1 MLFPLVCS
9 YFVEIPFAFG
19 ILKKKGAMTL
29 SRALLIAEKPSL
41 MRDIEKSYKKM
52 KLPYTVDFAAFVGH
66 VVELKEPHEYEA
78 EWKKWDLNLL
88 PMMPSKYEFRVKK
101 NAYQVYKGIEMKLK
115 QGKYDFIIN
124 ACDAGMEGENIFYSF
139 YKKANCKLPV
149 KRFWT
154 SQTTDKAIQ
163 DALLNLIDENDVL
176 IKNLRNAAMYRMI
189 FDWLVG
195 LNLTRA
201 ATVKGG
207 RTIKVGRVM
216 TPTLAIVVKR
226 ELEILNFKP
235 EPYYQVEL
243 DVGNFKALWFDLK
256 TKQTR
261 IEKWEDAQWVI
272 NTVKNPATVYDVETE
287 RKTYYAPSLH
297 SLLELQKEA
306 NKFYGF
312 TSAQTLKIAQ
322 SLYEK
327 HKLIT
332 YPRTESKHLPTAFAK
347 GIKEQIRAI
356 ASIEAYQEIAGQLLQ
371 DPSKLSSIVYQKR
384 YVDDKKLTDHHAITV
399 TDTKLGNK
407 KLDDAE
413 LKIYHLIV
421 KRLLA
426 IFMPP
431 YELDKTKVIL
441 QAGTE
446 LFRANGQVIVADGYT
461 ALYKNHKKKQEDK
474 ELPPLQ
480 KGQQLQVVGAEIL
493 NKVTEP
499 PIRYTDSTLLD
510 AMFHAGRFIEN
521 KELQAIL
528 KDAEGI
534 GTSATR
540 AEIIEKLITNDYME
554 RMGKSIAATKFGID
568 VILSLKEHDVV
579 SPELTA
585 IWSKKLKDIVDGTLP
600 SAQFYQEMQTYIQQ
614 TTAQMKNLEMTV
626 AEKEIVVVGAC
637 PLCRGRVVE
646 NFKGYS
652 CENKECK
659 FFLSKSMLK
668 GKITA
673 IDAKKLL
680 QGKETREIMFT
691 WKSGKRSKARLKLD
705 GDQLNFVFP
714 TFEKKESKADNR
726 QKK

>member
-1 MLFPLVCS
+1 MP
-9 YFVEIPFAFG
+9 
-19 ILKKKGAMTL
+19 K
-29 SRALLIAEKPSL
+29 ALLIAEKPSL
-41 MRDIEKSYKKM
+41 MRDIEKAYKKM
-52 KLPYTVDFAAFVGH
+52 NLPYTIDFASFVGH
-66 VVELKEPHEYEA
+66 VVELKEPHEYNPK
-78 EWKKWDLNLL
+78 WKKWDLTLL
-88 PMMPSKYEFRVKK
+88 PMMPERYEFRIKK
-101 NAYQVYKGIEMKLK
+101 TAYQVYKDIEAKLK
-115 QGKYDFIIN
+115 LGNYDFVIN

-139 YKKANCKLPV
+139 YKRANCKLPV

-163 DALLNLIDENDVL
+163 EALQNLIDENDIL

-195 LNLTRA
+195 LNLTRT
-201 ATVKGG
+201 ATVQGG

-235 EPYYQVEL
+235 EPYFQVEL
-243 DVGNFKALWFDLK
+243 DLQSFKALWFDEK
-256 TKQTR
+256 TKDNKIKKQ
-261 IEKWEDAQWVI
+261 EDAQWVL
-272 NTVKNPATVYDVETE
+272 KNIQNLATVYDIETE

-332 YPRTESKHLPTAFAK
+332 YPRTESKHLPTAFAQ
-347 GIKEQIRAI
+347 GIRDQIEAI
-356 ASIEAYQEIAGQLLQ
+356 ASIDAYKDIASGILNN
-371 DPSKLSSIVYQKR
+371 PAKVNGIVHQKR
-384 YVDDKKLTDHHAITV
+384 YVDDKKLTDHHAITI
-399 TDTKLGNK
+399 TDQKLGRK

-431 YELDKTKVIL
+431 YQLDKTTVIV
-441 QAGTE
+441 QSGTE
-446 LFRANGQVIVADGYT
+446 LFKASGQVIIQEGYT
-461 ALYKNHKKKQEDK
+461 QLYKNHQKQKSEK
-474 ELPPLQ
+474 ILPPLT
-480 KGQQLQVVGAEIL
+480 KGHQLHVKGAEIL
-493 NKVTEP
+493 SKVTEP
-499 PIRYTDSTLLD
+499 PTRYTDSSLLD
-510 AMFHAGRFIEN
+510 AMFHAGRFVEN

-540 AEIIEKLITNDYME
+540 AEIIEKLIANDYLQ

-568 VILSLKEHDVV
+568 IILSLQNHDVI

-585 IWSKKLKDIVDGTLP
+585 IWSKKLKDIVDGKLP
-600 SAQFYQEMQTYIQQ
+600 SAQFYREMQQYIMQ
-614 TTAQMKNLEMTV
+614 TTEQMKNLQMKV
-626 AEKEIVVVGAC
+626 AEKEIVTLGAC
-637 PLCRGRVVE
+637 PNCKGRVTE
-646 NFKGYS
+646 NFKGYA

-659 FFLSKSMLK
+659 FFLAKSMLK
-668 GKITA
+668 GKITP
-673 IDAKKLL
+673 IDVKKLL
-680 QGKETREIMFT
+680 TGKETREIMFT
-691 WKSGKRSKARLKLD
+691 WKSGKRSKARLKLE
-705 GDQLNFVFP
+705 GGNISFVFP
-714 TFEKKESKADNR
+714 QFKPKKTTIKT
-726 QKK
+726 K